1 VNLCNKFN
9 QEVKK
14 DAARRRGDAFSAPLF
29 AATLQSDKRN
39 KRDCRVENLSF
50 SDSALLRQSALTAD
64 VTCTSTLFHL
74 DFGGK

>member
-1 VNLCNKFN
+1 VDLCNKFN

-39 KRDCRVENLSF
+39 KRY
-50 SDSALLRQSALTAD
+50 
-64 VTCTSTLFHL
+64 
-74 DFGGK
+74 